1 MSFFVKNLCKKGK
14 EWYTYYILLYEWKTN
29 GGMCMTGELDK
40 KYLQELSAK
49 YRAELTPLLRYL
61 HWFEQNTGKDMSTL
75 YDGGEMASRTM
86 SFPIFDGTLL
96 SFIKEAG
103 NTSFMDKNYV
113 YVYSR
118 LGLKTP
124 EDEKQA
130 IERATIQEWNVLCGI
145 LTRYVLGGMT
155 QSYLWRQGMTESI
168 FYLVLLKMKEIVE
181 YWDKPLLV

>member
-1 MSFFVKNLCKKGK
+1 
-14 EWYTYYILLYEWKTN
+14 
-29 GGMCMTGELDK
+29 MCC
-40 KYLQELSAK
+40 
-49 YRAELTPLLRYL
+49 
-61 HWFEQNTGKDMSTL
+61 F
-75 YDGGEMASRTM
+75 RTAC
-86 SFPIFDGTLL
+86 I
-96 SFIKEAG
+96 
-103 NTSFMDKNYV
+103 NYV

>member
-1 MSFFVKNLCKKGK
+1 MMVGK
-14 EWYTYYILLYEWKTN
+14 WL
-29 GGMCMTGELDK
+29 
-40 KYLQELSAK
+40 
-49 YRAELTPLLRYL
+49 
-61 HWFEQNTGKDMSTL
+61 
-75 YDGGEMASRTM
+75 RTM

-124 EDEKQA
+124 EDEKKV
-130 IERATIQEWNVLCGI
+130 IESATIQEWNVLCGI
-145 LTRYVLGGMT
+145 LTRYVQGGMT